1 MEIPMQNARLFQLL
15 LPAAVLLVGCEGM
28 ELPDEQPPTMP
39 AQTPIATTDADTAPK
54 AEPEGK
60 SDSESKI
67 SPEPK
72 AVTVAATDGAQSKNS
87 SSEPDSAEDASRAP
101 DTVSSREKAAAGA
114 GKKGRGYG
122 GGLISEPA
130 RQYFRIRERAV
141 FDIQIP
147 HALKMFKAI
156 NEKGPA
162 DHDEFMDKIIR
173 ENSISLPE
181 LPAGK
186 EYVFDADKGELMIQ
200 RTSE

>member
-1 MEIPMQNARLFQLL
+1 M
-15 LPAAVLLVGCEGM
+15 
-28 ELPDEQPPTMP
+28 
-39 AQTPIATTDADTAPK
+39 
-54 AEPEGK
+54 
-60 SDSESKI
+60 
-67 SPEPK
+67 
-72 AVTVAATDGAQSKNS
+72 
-87 SSEPDSAEDASRAP
+87 
-101 DTVSSREKAAAGA
+101 
-114 GKKGRGYG
+114 
-122 GGLISEPA
+122 
-130 RQYFRIRERAV
+130 